1 MGKRERERERDR
13 KRERERERG
22 EEDSGEVVTMLST
35 KKLTWHVGNG
45 IHQLHSRTLHT
56 QSERERDRDRE
67 RDMRLQV

>member
-1 MGKRERERERDR
+1 MGKRERERDR

-22 EEDSGEVVTMLST
+22 EDSGDVVTMLST
-35 KKLTWHVGNG
+35 KKKLTWHVGNG